1 MTGLCQCPSVLTG
14 TFLLHQAER
23 RCPQGVCCEML
34 DFKSLQQVDSCLFNF
49 SRQFHWN
56 AVYKSNPR
64 LATEMDQAEEG
75 LYDFN

>member
-1 MTGLCQCPSVLTG
+1 MTALSSCPSVLTG

-23 RCPQGVCCEML
+23 RCPRGVRCEML
-34 DFKSLQQVDSCLFNF
+34 DFKSLRQVDSCLFNF

-56 AVYKSNPR
+56 AVYKSNTRP
-64 LATEMDQAEEG
+64 AAETDQAVEG